1 MTAAA
6 QELLEKV
13 MQLPVKDRDWIAESI
28 MRSQESADDFEPD
41 DPQFAAMLER
51 RREEARTGKVRMV
64 PHEEVMARLRESFP
78 QTNAGG

>member
-64 PHEEVMARLRESFP
+64 PHEEVMARLREKL
-78 QTNAGG
+78 QR

>member
-78 QTNAGG
+78 QTDAGG